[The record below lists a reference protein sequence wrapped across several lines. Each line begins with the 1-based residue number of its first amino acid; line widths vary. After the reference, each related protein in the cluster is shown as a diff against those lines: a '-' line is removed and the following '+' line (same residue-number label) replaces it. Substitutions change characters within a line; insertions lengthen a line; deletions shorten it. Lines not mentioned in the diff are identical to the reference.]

1 MEFLSAKQIQSLN
14 ELEMQV
20 YQYVMKHQ
28 NILPYMRIREL
39 AAEAHVSTTTILHF
53 CRKVGCE
60 GYSQF
65 RGKIKESIGREKVRP
80 IPDDLAELQRFF
92 EYMTE
97 GQYGQEM
104 EEAASIIARAE
115 SVFVIGIGNSGNV
128 GEYGARYFTNL
139 GKFTLFVSDPF
150 YPINLMESVST
161 AAVLLSVS
169 GETEQILNIANELKQ
184 RKCSVISITSSD
196 RCTLAQLSD
205 INMSYYITIRH
216 EEGKI
221 DWTSQI
227 PAIYFL
233 ESLAKRVHN
242 RLAE

>member
-28 NILPYMRIREL
+28 NSLPYMRIREL

-53 CRKVGCE
+53 CKKVGCE
-60 GYSQF
+60 GYAQF
-65 RGKIKESIGREKVRP
+65 RWKIKESIGRGRSDR
-80 IPDDLAELQRFF
+80 IPDDLSELKRFF
-92 EYMTE
+92 DHMAEE
-97 GQYGQEM
+97 QYGQQM
-104 EEAASIIARAE
+104 EAAASLVARAE
-115 SVFVIGIGNSGNV
+115 RVFVIGIGNSGNV
-128 GEYGARYFTNL
+128 GEYGARYFSNL

-150 YPINLMESVST
+150 YPINLMESAST
-161 AAVLLSVS
+161 VAVLLSVS

-196 RCTLAQLSD
+196 RCTLAQISD
-205 INMSYYITIRH
+205 INLSYYITVRH
-216 EEGKI
+216 GEGKI

-227 PAIYFL
+227 PAVYIL